1 MRLAG
6 ICIQERS
13 IAFGNKG
20 TYPPT
25 ADAALLALR
34 AGDHRGRGLLVLQ
47 RQQRMWGLPPGV
59 RPGGAG
65 SLPPGAGKG
74 GGAMTLLEMSALY
87 AESAAA
93 LRRRIGELRQ
103 AARELKDEEDRRLLR
118 RRITELTP
126 LLQETRELAALTAH
140 YYDRSTC

>member
-1 MRLAG
+1 METKEHTRRRRTLRCSLCGLEITEGEDYWYCNGSSVCGA
-6 ICIQERS
+6 CFS
-13 IAFGNKG
+13 VFA
-20 TYPPT
+20 
-25 ADAALLALR
+25 R
-34 AGDHRGRGLLVLQ
+34 AGAGR
-47 RQQRMWGLPPGV
+47 
-59 RPGGAG
+59 
-65 SLPPGAGKG
+65 PPGAGKG

-140 YYDRSTC
+140 YYEQRYQT